1 MFNSIYTSTLTAQSF
16 FMMAGVALV
25 AGLVFSWIMSFRIR
39 STKRFFLV
47 TAIMP
52 FAIATVITFVSGS
65 IGAGIAMG
73 GTFSLIR
80 FRSAQGSADE
90 LAAILMA
97 MSAGIAFGMG
107 YLAYGVVILLGL
119 AVIYTLISTLPIFE
133 HGGENSERLL
143 KVTIPESLDY
153 VNVFDDLFDKYLVYH
168 EPDGV
173 KTTAMGSLFKLS
185 FRIKMKD
192 GSKEKQFLDELR
204 ERNGNLEVALLP
216 YYQKQIQ
223 L

>member
-1 MFNSIYTSTLTAQSF
+1 MFDSIYTTTLTAQTF
-16 FMMAGVALV
+16 FMMAGVSLA
-25 AGLVFSWIMSFRIR
+25 AGLIFSWIISFRIR
-39 STKRFFLV
+39 STRRFFLV

-97 MSAGIAFGMG
+97 MSSGIAFGMG

-119 AVIYTLISTLPIFE
+119 ALVYSLIAALPIFE
-133 HGGENSERLL
+133 HGGGGERLL

-153 VNVFDDLFDKYLVYH
+153 VTVFDDIFDSYLSYH

-192 GSKEKQFLDELR
+192 GSQEKQFLDKLR
-204 ERNGNLEVALLP
+204 ERNGNLEVAILP
-216 YYQKQIQ
+216 YYEKQIQ

>member
-1 MFNSIYTSTLTAQSF
+1 MFSSVYTSTLTAQSF
-16 FMMAGVALV
+16 FMMAGVSLV
-25 AGLVFSWIMSFRIR
+25 AGLIFSWIMSFKVR
-39 STKRFFLV
+39 STRRFFLV

-107 YLAYGVVILLGL
+107 YLTYGVVILLGL
-119 AVIYTLISTLPIFE
+119 AGIFSLISVLPIFE
-133 HGGENSERLL
+133 HGGTAERLL
-143 KVTIPESLDY
+143 KVTIPENLDY
-153 VNVFDDLFDKYLVYH
+153 AEVFDDVFDEYLTYH
-168 EPDGV
+168 EADGV

-192 GSKEKQFLDELR
+192 SSREKQFIDALR
-204 ERNGNLEVALLP
+204 MRNGNLEVAIMP
-216 YYQKQIQ
+216 YYEKQIQ

>member
-1 MFNSIYTSTLTAQSF
+1 MFSSVYTSTLTAQSF
-16 FMMAGVALV
+16 FMMAGVSLV
-25 AGLVFSWIMSFRIR
+25 AGLIFSWIMSFRVR
-39 STKRFFLV
+39 STRRFFLV

-107 YLAYGVVILLGL
+107 YLTYGVVILLGL
-119 AVIYTLISTLPIFE
+119 AVIFSLISVLPIFE
-133 HGGENSERLL
+133 HGGTAERLL
-143 KVTIPESLDY
+143 KVTIPENLDY
-153 VNVFDDLFDKYLVYH
+153 AEVFDDVFDEYLTYH
-168 EPDGV
+168 EADGV

-192 GSKEKQFLDELR
+192 AAREKQFIDALR
-204 ERNGNLEVALLP
+204 MRNGNLEVAILP
-216 YYQKQIQ
+216 YYERQIQ

>member
-1 MFNSIYTSTLTAQSF
+1 MFNTIYTSTLTAQSF
-16 FMMAGVALV
+16 FMMAGVSLM
-25 AGLVFSWIMSFRIR
+25 AGLVFSWLMSFRVR
-39 STKRFFLV
+39 STRRFFLV

-97 MSAGIAFGMG
+97 MSSGIAFGMG

-119 AVIYTLISTLPIFE
+119 AGIFNLIAALPIFE
-133 HGGENSERLL
+133 HGSTAERLL

-153 VNVFDDLFDKYLVYH
+153 ADVFDDVFDKYLASH
-168 EPDGV
+168 EADGV

-185 FRIKMKD
+185 YRIRMKD
-192 GSKEKQFLDELR
+192 ASAEKQFIDELR
-204 ERNGNLEVALLP
+204 QRNGNLEVAILP
-216 YYQKQIQ
+216 YYEKQVQ

>member
-1 MFNSIYTSTLTAQSF
+1 MFDSIYTTTLTAQMF
-16 FMMAGVALV
+16 FMMAGVSLV
-25 AGLVFSWIMSFRIR
+25 AGLIFSWIMSFRIR
-39 STKRFFLV
+39 STRRFFLV

-97 MSAGIAFGMG
+97 MSSGIAFGMG

-119 AVIYTLISTLPIFE
+119 ALVYSLIAALPIFE
-133 HGGENSERLL
+133 HGGGGERLL

-153 VNVFDDLFDKYLVYH
+153 VTVFDDIFDSYLSYH

-192 GSKEKQFLDELR
+192 GSQEKQFLDKLR
-204 ERNGNLEVALLP
+204 ERNGNLEVAILP
-216 YYQKQIQ
+216 YYEKQIQ

>member
-1 MFNSIYTSTLTAQSF
+1 MFDSIYTTTLTAQTF
-16 FMMAGVALV
+16 FMMAGVSLA
-25 AGLVFSWIMSFRIR
+25 AGLIFSWIMSFRIR
-39 STKRFFLV
+39 STRRFFLV

-97 MSAGIAFGMG
+97 MSSGIAFGMG

-119 AVIYTLISTLPIFE
+119 ALVYSLIAALPIFE
-133 HGGENSERLL
+133 HGGGGERLL

-153 VNVFDDLFDKYLVYH
+153 VTVFDDIFDSYLSYH

-192 GSKEKQFLDELR
+192 GSQEKQFLDKLR
-204 ERNGNLEVALLP
+204 ERNGNLEVAILP
-216 YYQKQIQ
+216 YYEKQIQ

>member
-1 MFNSIYTSTLTAQSF
+1 MFASIYGSTVAPAKFLL
-16 FMMAGVALV
+16 MAAVALV
-25 AGLVFSWIMSFRIR
+25 SGLAYAWLMSFRVR

-47 TAIMP
+47 AALIP
-52 FAIATVITFVSGS
+52 FVVGAVITFVNGN
-65 IGAGIAMG
+65 IGAGVAIG
-73 GTFSLIR
+73 GAFSLIR

-90 LAAILMA
+90 IASILAAMG
-97 MSAGIAFGMG
+97 AGIAFGMG

-119 AVIYTLISTLPIFE
+119 ALVYSLIAALPIFE
-133 HGGENSERLL
+133 HGGGGERLL

-153 VNVFDDLFDKYLVYH
+153 VTVFDDVFDQYLSYH

-192 GSKEKQFLDELR
+192 GSQEKQFLDKLR
-204 ERNGNLEVALLP
+204 ERNGNLEVAILP
-216 YYQKQIQ
+216 YYEKQIQ

>member
-1 MFNSIYTSTLTAQSF
+1 MFNTIYTSALTAQSF
-16 FMMAGVALV
+16 FMMAGVSLL
-25 AGLVFSWIMSFRIR
+25 AGLVFAWIMSFRIR
-39 STKRFFLV
+39 STRRFFLV

-97 MSAGIAFGMG
+97 MSSGIAFGMG
-107 YLAYGVVILLGL
+107 YIAYGVVILLGL
-119 AVIYTLISTLPIFE
+119 AGIFSLISTLPIFE
-133 HGGENSERLL
+133 HGGSAERLL

-153 VNVFDDLFDKYLVYH
+153 VNTFDDLFDKYLVYH

-192 GSKEKQFLDELR
+192 AAQEKQFIDELR
-204 ERNGNLEVALLP
+204 VRNGNLEVAMLP
-216 YYQKQIQ
+216 YYEKQIQ

>member
-1 MFNSIYTSTLTAQSF
+1 MFDSIYTTTLTAQTF
-16 FMMAGVALV
+16 FMMAGVSLA
-25 AGLVFSWIMSFRIR
+25 AGLIFSWIMSFRIR
-39 STKRFFLV
+39 STRRFFLV

-97 MSAGIAFGMG
+97 MSSGIAFGMG

-119 AVIYTLISTLPIFE
+119 ALVYSLIAALPIFE
-133 HGGENSERLL
+133 HGGGGERLL

-153 VNVFDDLFDKYLVYH
+153 VTVFDDIFDSYLSYH

-192 GSKEKQFLDELR
+192 GSQEKQFLDKMR
-204 ERNGNLEVALLP
+204 ERNGNLEVAILP
-216 YYQKQIQ
+216 YYEKQIQ

>member
-1 MFNSIYTSTLTAQSF
+1 MFDSIYTTTLTAQTF
-16 FMMAGVALV
+16 FMMAGVSLA
-25 AGLVFSWIMSFRIR
+25 AGLIFSWIMSFRIR
-39 STKRFFLV
+39 STRRFFLV

-97 MSAGIAFGMG
+97 MSSGIAFGMG

-119 AVIYTLISTLPIFE
+119 ALVYSLIAALPIFE
-133 HGGENSERLL
+133 HGGGGERLL

-153 VNVFDDLFDKYLVYH
+153 ITVFDDIFDSYLSYH

-192 GSKEKQFLDELR
+192 GSQEKQFLDKLR
-204 ERNGNLEVALLP
+204 ERNGNLEVAILP
-216 YYQKQIQ
+216 YYEKQIQ